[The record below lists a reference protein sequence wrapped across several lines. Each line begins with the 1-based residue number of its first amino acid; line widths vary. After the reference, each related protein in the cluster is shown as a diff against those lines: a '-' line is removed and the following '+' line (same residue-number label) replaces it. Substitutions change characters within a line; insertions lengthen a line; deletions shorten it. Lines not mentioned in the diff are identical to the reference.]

1 MRVQHLQGLGLQ
13 LCEGRSIRRDNIN
26 LFFFF
31 FIESL
36 EKIAAYFTTHLEWT
50 ITVHVFAHVEPS
62 FCF

>member
-31 FIESL
+31 
-36 EKIAAYFTTHLEWT
+36 HR
-50 ITVHVFAHVEPS
+50 VFGKDSGIFYNTLGVDNNSAC
-62 FCF
+62 FCPR